1 MPDSL
6 AAVAAAFESLRA
18 LPFSERSAGLRR
30 AARMLEEQQDDFA
43 VLMAREMGKPVAQGK
58 AEAVKCAAACRYYA
72 EHGEAMLA
80 PSVAESA
87 TILHQPLGPVLAI
100 MPWNFPFW
108 QVFRFA
114 APALMAG
121 NTILLKHASNVPGCA
136 RAIGRIVAEAF
147 GRDDFLRAV
156 FVSGKEVGPLIADP
170 RVRAV
175 TFTGSTEAGRAVAAA
190 AGKHLK
196 KSVLELGGAILTSCW
211 RTRIWKTPP
220 ASVPPP
226 GW

>member
-1 MPDSL
+1 MNDPL
-6 AAVAAAFESLRA
+6 AALAAGFEFLRRSSPEDRAGSL
-18 LPFSERSAGLRR
+18 LR
-30 AARMLEEQQDDFA
+30 AARILEERAAEFA
-43 VLMAREMGKPVAQGK
+43 RLMAVEMGKPVAQGK
-58 AEAVKCAAACRYYA
+58 AEVLKCAAACRYYA
-72 EHGEAMLA
+72 EYGREMLA
-80 PSVAESA
+80 PVDLGGA

-156 FVSGKEVGPLIADP
+156 FVSGKEVEPLIADP

-175 TFTGSTEAGRAVAAA
+175 HPAGQVERAVRHLG
-190 AGKHLK
+190 AGTGTEVADDRDRQQAEH
-196 KSVLELGGAILTSCW
+196 EAT
-211 RTRIWKTPP
+211 RTLHMRH
-220 ASVPPP
+220 SRGV
-226 GW
+226 GRM